1 MSIGAVVTAL
11 RDYLGLLGG
20 KTLARLAATAIL
32 SLLASGATVGLLAL
46 SGGLIASCAIAGSA
60 TVFSV
65 YAPSG
70 GVRTF
75 ALTRILARYGE
86 RLSAHAISLE
96 WLIRLRRR
104 LFVDLAA
111 LPVAAQ
117 RRFASGEL
125 LDRAMA
131 DGDAVV
137 EALPGAVLP
146 LAANAVTVAVST
158 TVVAAINPLAA
169 TLLAAGAAVIVAME
183 THVSR
188 RQRRLAADVA
198 RSRGAARAQ
207 LIAATVAANELV
219 SLGAIAEVRTTVAG
233 RIASAAV
240 KRTAAD
246 RFDRWAAA
254 AISVAQAA
262 TILVVVVAVLMTP
275 EISLPRATLLLL
287 MTIATVDLFADTHRQ
302 LRQLTGSAAAATRL
316 ALAAPAKGENRPA
329 PSNAGTAGVRIDM
342 PATGISAHPGET
354 VIVQGRSGSGKST
367 LLQRISDRSDDI
379 LLDGQPS
386 HELPARAVVLV
397 AADEPLF
404 CGTVAENLR
413 LGDSDLDDA
422 EMRRLLGDAGLGE
435 LTPDTAVGQGGRAMS
450 GGEVRRLAVLRALV
464 ARPRLL
470 LLDEP
475 TEGLDASTAQRML
488 GLIREELPHATVIA
502 AIHDRHRSHLAGAA
516 HRVVEVG

>member
-1 MSIGAVVTAL
+1 MTAL
-11 RDYLGLLGG
+11 WSYLGLLRG
-20 KTLARLAATAIL
+20 KTVARVAATAIL
-32 SLLASGATVGLLAL
+32 SLLATGATVGLLAL

-60 TVFSV
+60 IAFSV

-75 ALTRILARYGE
+75 ALTRIIARYGE

-96 WLIRLRRR
+96 WLIRLRRK

-111 LPVAAQ
+111 LPVATQ
-117 RRFASGEL
+117 RRFASGEV

-146 LAANAVTVAVST
+146 LAANAVTVVIST
-158 TVVAAINPLAA
+158 TILAAISPFAA
-169 TLLAAGAAVIVAME
+169 IILAAGTAVIVDTE
-183 THVSR
+183 TYAGR

-198 RSRGAARAQ
+198 RSRGTARAQ
-207 LIAATVAANELV
+207 MIAATAAANELV
-219 SLGAIAEVRTTVAG
+219 SLGAIGEVRSTVAG
-233 RIASAAV
+233 WIASAAV

-246 RFDRWAAA
+246 RFDRCVAAVIAMAAA
-254 AISVAQAA
+254 ATTVGVA
-262 TILVVVVAVLMTP
+262 VSVLMTP
-275 EISLPRATLLLL
+275 EISLPQATLALL
-287 MTIATVDLFADTHRQ
+287 MTIATVDLFADVHRQ
-302 LRQLTGSAAAATRL
+302 LRQLTESDTAATRL
-316 ALAAPAKGENRPA
+316 ARAAASTKADHRPPPADTA
-329 PSNAGTAGVRIDM
+329 TAGVRVEM
-342 PATGISAHPGET
+342 PATGISAQPGET
-354 VIVQGRSGSGKST
+354 VILQGRSGSGKST
-367 LLQRISDRSDDI
+367 LLQRISDRTDDVV
-379 LLDGQPS
+379 LDLGPS
-386 HELPARAVVLV
+386 RELPVRAVVLV

-413 LGDSDLDDA
+413 LGDADLDDA
-422 EMRRLLGDAGLGE
+422 ELRRLLDDAGLGE
-435 LTPDTAVGQGGRAMS
+435 LAPDTAVGHGGRAMS

-516 HRVVEVG
+516 HRVVEVGMHLTE

>member
-1 MSIGAVVTAL
+1 MTTL
-11 RDYLGLLGG
+11 RGYLRLLGG
-20 KTLARLAATAIL
+20 KTVARVAAAAML
-32 SLLASGATVGLLAL
+32 SLLAAGSTVGLLAL

-60 TVFSV
+60 TAFSV

-75 ALTRILARYGE
+75 ALTRILSRYGE

-96 WLIRLRRR
+96 WLIRLRRK

-137 EALPGAVLP
+137 ESLPGAVLP
-146 LAANAVTVAVST
+146 LAATAVTVAVST
-158 TVVAAINPLAA
+158 TVLATINLFAA
-169 TLLAAGAAVIVAME
+169 TLLVAGTAVIVATE
-183 THVSR
+183 THASR

-207 LIAATVAANELV
+207 LMAATAAANELV
-219 SLGAIAEVRTTVAG
+219 SLGAIAEVRSTVAG
-233 RIASAAV
+233 WIASAAV

-246 RFDRWAAA
+246 RFDRRIAA
-254 AISVAQAA
+254 AISVSEAVTTLGVAA
-262 TILVVVVAVLMTP
+262 AVLTAP
-275 EISLPRATLLLL
+275 GISLPRATLLLL
-287 MTIATVDLFADTHRQ
+287 MTIATVDLFADAHRQ
-302 LRQLTGSAAAATRL
+302 LRQLTGSATAATRL
-316 ALAAPAKGENRPA
+316 AQAAPAKAEHRS
-329 PSNAGTAGVRIDM
+329 PSSDAVTAGVRVEM
-342 PATGISAHPGET
+342 PSTGISAQPGET

-367 LLQRISDRSDDI
+367 LLQRISDRTADV
-379 LLDGQPS
+379 LLDRRPAR
-386 HELPARAVVLV
+386 ELPVRAVVLV

-413 LGDSDLDDA
+413 LGRTDLDDL
-422 EMRRLLGDAGLGE
+422 EMRRLLDDAGLGE
-435 LTPDTAVGQGGRAMS
+435 LAPDTAVGHGGRAMS

-475 TEGLDASTAQRML
+475 TEGLDTSTAQRML

-502 AIHDRHRSHLAGAA
+502 AIHDRHHSHLAGAA
-516 HRVVEVG
+516 HRVVEIGMHRTA